1 MWEAPWTFQN
11 KRLPSD
17 GIGTLPLN
25 LQNKSFLKDT
35 VTDATFTYV
44 WFHFWFQVPLFCS
57 AESESEENLKAL
69 SYLCFIFVRLMYSE
83 HWFFQKAQT
92 CISAGMDW
100 TAHLY
105 GSSFRT
111 NDIVRFLIYLLEP
124 RGEQT
129 AATVNPQLVL
139 ILKPSNCSTFYMETL
154 WKEATLVL
162 ITGFGF
168 HASFDVKTR
177 YYLCLFWNCNVSSAE
192 VLLLTSLLREQS
204 PSLYRYWSDVTTVVS
219 AAARDSVW
227 SEYLEVVYF
236 LSISDFISES
246 LRPDKY

>member
-139 ILKPSNCSTFYMETL
+139 ILKPSNCSTFT
-154 WKEATLVL
+154 WKHFERRRLSFWSQVSASAQVL
-162 ITGFGF
+162 TSKPGIICAYFGT
-168 HASFDVKTR
+168 AM
-177 YYLCLFWNCNVSSAE
+177 
-192 VLLLTSLLREQS
+192 SLLRRFS
-204 PSLYRYWSDVTTVVS
+204 FSRHCCGNNHPR
-219 AAARDSVW
+219 
-227 SEYLEVVYF
+227 
-236 LSISDFISES
+236 FIVIGAMWQLLFQQ
-246 LRPDKY
+246 LRGTPFDQNTWK